1 MEMLLKPARIAL
13 AQVAPLLGD
22 NERNVKLHAEWC
34 ERAIAGGASA
44 VIFPELS
51 LTGYTLR
58 DLNFECAVGLEAPT
72 FDPLKRLSKKIT
84 IIAGAVE
91 RDTRG
96 AVYNAALL
104 FENGEVRHTHRKV
117 YLPTY
122 GIFEEGRYFT
132 AGRDAAAFE
141 SERMGSIGLLVC
153 EDLWHPALPYIQTLA
168 GAQFLITIAA
178 SPTRL
183 DTGELA
189 AGSQVPEIYTI
200 NREHHASYARLLGCY
215 VAFVNRVGVEDG
227 VNFWGGSELVAPS
240 GETVARGKFFEE
252 DLIFAE
258 LDPERIR
265 QARQA
270 SRHFL
275 DDDPLLTQHLLA
287 KLIGMEVKPYTEIVD
302 GEKENVRKSS
312 PKRA

>member
-1 MEMLLKPARIAL
+1 MYSAKEMLLKPARIAL
-13 AQVAPLLGD
+13 AQIAPTLG
-22 NERNVKLHAEWC
+22 NIERNVKLHAEWC
-34 ERAIAGGASA
+34 ERAIAGGATA
-44 VIFPELS
+44 IIFPELS

-58 DLNFECAVGLEAPT
+58 DLNFECAVGLEETTYSA
-72 FDPLKRLSKKIT
+72 LKELSKKIT

-91 RDTRG
+91 RDARG
-96 AVYNAALL
+96 AVYNAAFL
-104 FENGEVRHTHRKV
+104 FEHGEVRHTHRKV

-132 AGRDAAAFE
+132 AGRKAESFA
-141 SERMGSIGLLVC
+141 SERLGSVGLLVC
-153 EDLWHPALPYIQTLA
+153 EDLWHPSLPYIQALG
-168 GAQFLITIAA
+168 GAQLLVTIAA

-183 DTGELA
+183 ETGELA
-189 AGSQVPEIYTI
+189 ARSATPEIYTI

-240 GETVARGKFFEE
+240 GQCIACGKFFDE

-258 LDPERIR
+258 IDPMQI
-265 QARQA
+265 QHARQA

-287 KLIGMEVKPYTEIVD
+287 KLVGFKAVPVGAGDSVKLD
-302 GEKENVRKSS
+302 
-312 PKRA
+312 